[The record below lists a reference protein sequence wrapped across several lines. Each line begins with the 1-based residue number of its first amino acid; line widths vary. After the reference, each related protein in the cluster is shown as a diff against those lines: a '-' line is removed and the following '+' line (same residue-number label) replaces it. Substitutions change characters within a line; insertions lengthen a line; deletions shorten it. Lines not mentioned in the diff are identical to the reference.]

1 MTTALRE
8 APAMADSDNDER
20 ITREEAA
27 QRLSVSLATIDRY
40 LRHKLISRQKNL
52 ITGRVTLSG
61 AEIDRLRRE
70 RTQ

>member
-1 MTTALRE
+1 
-8 APAMADSDNDER
+8 MADSGDDER

-27 QRLSVSLATIDRY
+27 QRLGVSLATIDRY
-40 LRHKLISRQKNL
+40 LRQKLISRQKNL

>member
-1 MTTALRE
+1 
-8 APAMADSDNDER
+8 MADSDDER

-27 QRLSVSLATIDRY
+27 QRLGVSLATIDRY
-40 LRHKLISRQKNL
+40 LRHKLLGRQKNL

>member
-1 MTTALRE
+1 
-8 APAMADSDNDER
+8 MADSGDDER

-27 QRLSVSLATIDRY
+27 QRLGVSLATIDRY
-40 LRHKLISRQKNL
+40 LRRRVLNRYKNL